1 MLKIHLQGKRAEV
14 KAALKALQTSFLVLE
29 SPRFYSLRD
38 GAGVSVRVTAYRSL
52 PAPKPAQEPY
62 TKPSNQTSL
71 PFESPNQQRSKE
83 ATERVMQAIS
93 HLKNQ
98 GKFPDDATA
107 RAKAI
112 ISASKELSGI
122 GISQTTLHK
131 QSYLPLWHPKYCP
144 MDSG

>member
-29 SPRFYSLRD
+29 EPRFYSLRD

-52 PAPKPAQEPY
+52 PVKKPAQEPSPQ
-62 TKPSNQTSL
+62 PSP

-83 ATERVMQAIS
+83 ATERVQQAIA
-93 HLKNQ
+93 HLKKL
-98 GKFPDDATA
+98 GKFPEDATA

-112 ISASKELSGI
+112 ISTSKELSGI

-144 MDSG
+144 IDSG